1 MHQTNSQ
8 CLRCCAQ
15 TAGDVLAVWA
25 ARRRSSV
32 GWPEGGEKPYRG
44 GGKALRMIRNALRAV
59 KQVGTD
65 PVAADPTVVAIL
77 ALIPPVVAG
86 IVFFRLLA
94 VEMLTIAVGV
104 AVAAYA
110 AARLRDHP
118 LESVPLLP
126 ALVGVALVGPAAS
139 PVWAA
144 AVALVG
150 VGMELAR
157 DRYTPRARLQ
167 TGLVAYVLVW
177 LASQGATAAYVNPG
191 STTPVAE
198 PIRLWLRYFGGAQTP
213 IDPVRLYVGNVAGPV
228 FATSMLAV
236 VVGAA
241 WLWYSRRLSLLVV
254 LTFLVGA
261 TVPVVIAGWSPVY
274 QLFSGPLWF
283 AAALLLADRRNLPR
297 SPIGRPL
304 MGLVAGGTCMWLR
317 ARGLAIESAPAAI
330 AAVQVGVAG
339 VQGVGWVGRNR
350 QQVRAR
356 LHQLRST
363 TEVKPA
369 LPAGPN

>member
-1 MHQTNSQ
+1 
-8 CLRCCAQ
+8 
-15 TAGDVLAVWA
+15 
-25 ARRRSSV
+25 
-32 GWPEGGEKPYRG
+32 
-44 GGKALRMIRNALRAV
+44 MIRSALRAV
-59 KQVGTD
+59 KQVGID

-77 ALIPPVVAG
+77 ALVPPIVAG

-104 AVAAYA
+104 AVVAYA

-118 LESVPLLP
+118 LDGVPLLP

-144 AVALVG
+144 AVALVA
-150 VGMELAR
+150 VGLKLAR

-167 TGLVAYVLVW
+167 TGLIAYVLVW
-177 LASQGATAAYVNPG
+177 LASQGGTAVYVNPG
-191 STTPVAE
+191 STTRVEE
-198 PIRLWLRYFGGAQTP
+198 PIRLWLHYFGGTLAP

-261 TVPVVIAGWSPVY
+261 TVPVVMAGWSPVY
-274 QLFSGPLWF
+274 HIFSGPLWF
-283 AAALLLADRRNLPR
+283 AAALLLADRRDLPR
-297 SPIGRPL
+297 SPLGRPL
-304 MGLVAGGTCMWLR
+304 ARLVAGGTCMWLR

-339 VQGVGWVGRNR
+339 VQGVGWLGRNR

-363 TEVKPA
+363 SEVKPA

>member
-1 MHQTNSQ
+1 
-8 CLRCCAQ
+8 
-15 TAGDVLAVWA
+15 
-25 ARRRSSV
+25 
-32 GWPEGGEKPYRG
+32 
-44 GGKALRMIRNALRAV
+44 MIRSALRAV

-77 ALIPPVVAG
+77 ALVPPVVAG

-94 VEMLTIAVGV
+94 VEMLTIALGV
-104 AVAAYA
+104 AAAAYA

-118 LESVPLLP
+118 LEGVPLLP

-144 AVALVG
+144 AVALVA
-150 VGMELAR
+150 VGLELAR

-177 LASQGATAAYVNPG
+177 LASQGATAIYVNPG

-261 TVPVVIAGWSPVY
+261 TVPVVMAGWSPVY

-283 AAALLLADRRNLPR
+283 AAALLLADRRDLPR

-304 MGLVAGGTCMWLR
+304 VGLVAGGTCMWLR

>member
-1 MHQTNSQ
+1 
-8 CLRCCAQ
+8 
-15 TAGDVLAVWA
+15 
-25 ARRRSSV
+25 
-32 GWPEGGEKPYRG
+32 
-44 GGKALRMIRNALRAV
+44 MIRNALRAV
-59 KQVGTD
+59 KQVGID

-126 ALVGVALVGPAAS
+126 
-139 PVWAA
+139 
-144 AVALVG
+144 ALVG

-304 MGLVAGGTCMWLR
+304 VGLVAGGTCMWLR